1 MLAEFYKEI
10 HCAVTFI
17 FINLYLYHMKPDQ
30 MLILDGFLF
39 NEHDVAVFNKRLLNF
54 KSQIGVPVF
63 AGFYCRQ

>member
-1 MLAEFYKEI
+1 MFG
-10 HCAVTFI
+10 VTFI

-39 NEHDVAVFNKRLLNF
+39 NEHDVAFFNKRLRNF